1 MTRDKL
7 GRAVMLLLLVLSLG
21 AFADGLR
28 RMAVAGSDRIW
39 IETWRTFAYVV
50 FSGLFAILAWRPRQ
64 SPGIWELVFAH
75 KTAVVLY
82 GLTLGGVPE
91 ARAAMAVDALLVLL
105 TAVGWGLT
113 RGWKSWQTAQVLQLD
128 TDRSRPLV
136 DP

>member
-28 RMAVAGSDRIW
+28 RMGVAGSDRIW

-82 GLTLGGVPE
+82 GLTLGDVPE
-91 ARAAMAVDALLVLL
+91 ARAAMAVDTLLVLL
-105 TAVGWGLT
+105 TAVGWWLT
-113 RGWKSWQTAQVLQLD
+113 RGWKSWQTAHVPQL
-128 TDRSRPLV
+128 
-136 DP
+136 